1 MITDPTFNTRIARI
15 VNNINGRT
23 RFRVR
28 PCTWSFLRCF
38 LSRDRPV
45 AAATGTAAQ
54 QMHITYLL
62 GIRAT
67 GFAQAKDLKPM
78 ALNLKTSRFGNRI
91 EEWIKLVAFEQNRLA
106 TMSADNQ
113 VLVTVPCPDESLAV
127 LGLVDTLDKTQIFE
141 LLQCAI
147 DRHQPDVRILLTGS
161 VVNLHR
167 SQRSLAGLH
176 HVHHN
181 APRARQ
187 AAAG

>member
-1 MITDPTFNTRIARI
+1 MITDPMFNKKIEIT
-15 VNNINGRT
+15 VNNTNGRM

-28 PCTWSFLRCF
+28 PCAWSCLRCF

-67 GFAQAKDLKPM
+67 GFAQAKDLQPM
-78 ALNLKTSRFGNRI
+78 ALNLKACRFGNRI

-127 LGLVDTLDKTQIFE
+127 LGLVDTLDKPQIFE

-147 DRHQPDVRILLTGS
+147 DRHQPDVRILVTGS